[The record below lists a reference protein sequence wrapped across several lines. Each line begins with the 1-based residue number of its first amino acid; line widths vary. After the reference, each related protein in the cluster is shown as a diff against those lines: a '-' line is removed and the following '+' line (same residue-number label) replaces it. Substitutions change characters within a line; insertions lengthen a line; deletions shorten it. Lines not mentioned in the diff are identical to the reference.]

1 MTTTDRLALE
11 EVIKN
16 GNRHC
21 LDNFCSNC
29 LDDFCSN
36 CPFNTEHYGCGL
48 TAIKR
53 VFSENVKKEE
63 EKS

>member
-1 MTTTDRLALE
+1 MTIIDRLALE

-29 LDDFCSN
+29 
-36 CPFNTEHYGCGL
+36 PFNTKYNSCGL
-48 TAIKR
+48 AAIKR
-53 VFSENVKKEE
+53 VFSENVKKDEE
-63 EKS
+63 RN

>member
-29 LDDFCSN
+29 
-36 CPFNTEHYGCGL
+36 PFNTEHYGCGL
-48 TAIKR
+48 AAIKR
-53 VFSENVKKEE
+53 VFSENVKKDEE
-63 EKS
+63 RS